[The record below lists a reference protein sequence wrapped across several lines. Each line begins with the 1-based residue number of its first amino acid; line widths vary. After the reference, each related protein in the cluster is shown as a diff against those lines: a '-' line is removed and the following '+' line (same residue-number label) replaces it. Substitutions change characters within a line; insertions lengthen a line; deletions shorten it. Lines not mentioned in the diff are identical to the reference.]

1 MKLLE
6 TENFS
11 FEEAKA
17 SLEEICRRNELL
29 ALATVSE
36 NSKAFNAT
44 AFFAFDG
51 EFNFYIL
58 TEPDTDH
65 GKNIEE
71 NSSISLSIYDSRQE
85 WSDDKRGLQVFGE
98 AEKLEDE
105 EKVSQA
111 FKTYTE
117 RFPGLKEQVSEP
129 EEMEYIDSEFYVVRP
144 YRIKIFDEP
153 RFGEETWLNL
163 VFKD

>member
-11 FEEAKA
+11 FEEAKE
-17 SLEEICRRNELL
+17 SLEDICRRNELL

-36 NSKAFNAT
+36 NSEAFNAT

-58 TEPDTDH
+58 NEPDTDH
-65 GKNIEE
+65 GQNLEK

-98 AEKLEDE
+98 AKIEDE
-105 EKVSQA
+105 EKVSEA
-111 FKTYTE
+111 FKIYTE
-117 RFPGLKEQVSEP
+117 RFPGLKEYVSKPGELDK
-129 EEMEYIDSEFYVVRP
+129 IDSEFYIVRP
-144 YRIKIFDEP
+144 DRIKIFDEP
-153 RFGEETWLNL
+153 RFGKETWLNL
-163 VFKD
+163 VFDG